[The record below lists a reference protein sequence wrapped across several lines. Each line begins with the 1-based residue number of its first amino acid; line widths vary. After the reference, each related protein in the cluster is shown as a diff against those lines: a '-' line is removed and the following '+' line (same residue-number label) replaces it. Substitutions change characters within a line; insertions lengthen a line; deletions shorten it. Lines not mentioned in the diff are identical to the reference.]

1 MNKNEEKLYRIAVK
15 SATQLLDASLG
26 LIKAGNI
33 SYEDLSEVISEI
45 KAEMNMEL
53 DNISEN
59 KKLLRNYARGR
70 LATCE
75 DLLIRIKNKIDKK

>member
-15 SATQLLDASLG
+15 SVSQLLDASLG

-33 SYEDLSEVISEI
+33 SYEDLSEVINEI
-45 KAEMNMEL
+45 QAEMNMEL